1 MKRLLNPMLEVPR
14 LGLPAFRRRI
24 LVRGVFVLLALAT
37 VALSVVVLKDE
48 KERAWQ
54 AYLHGFVR
62 SQAEVMARL
71 RHPSGRLA
79 LLNAGHLGQG
89 VTPLA
94 PLLLPYAAIDFDDP
108 QKSQQAVEM
117 AGCAVQYPDGASL
130 CAAIGNNPYAGGFI
144 YLVGSFFA
152 GDLVPRERGSRVPA
166 EAHRAH
172 ITLDMRGSTYQWIAP
187 YEAMPPQGNKGPQGR
202 LTGFVDNGTPQLDAR
217 ARPVRDFRGW
227 LWQNGHCRD
236 LPRSATGNA
245 GPGGAPD
252 MAMADCLRR
261 THYSIRL
268 PVELFREAL
277 FRRDV
282 RPVWPPEDLGS
293 MRLRVQMLAPGGAAA
308 PLFDSNAPGAQL
320 AASLDELSR
329 SLLPGERVQIRKV
342 GGDEAGTITLKGQEV
357 QATPSAP
364 WLLRLIRWLPL
375 DAAGVSS
382 MAALPAVPTGQDI
395 LDTPTGNYVVSFT
408 GHPRDVEQGLAAVA
422 TRLSWYLGAML
433 AAIALAWLVI
443 ELGLIRRVTALT
455 RRAAAVSY
463 NVQEGHAGP
472 RLGDLDVSDLR
483 GSDEL
488 GILAGGLADLLQRV
502 KDDLQREQL
511 RAQQERDM
519 WHAVGHEIMSPLQ
532 SLMVLHGPDDPG
544 HRYVRRMQ
552 QAVHVLYGTASPAE
566 ALQAATLPQGR
577 LDLDAFLSH
586 VAANA
591 HFAGIAN
598 VAYEGGAGSVIVR
611 ADEFALED
619 VVTHI
624 LRNADSY
631 RPAGTPITLSL
642 SASESTASAT
652 LHNQGAT
659 IAEDLLER
667 IFELGVS
674 APDQPVPAGGS
685 EHRGQGLFVAR
696 TYMAKMG
703 GTIGVRNTSDGVA
716 FTLTF
721 QRLG

>member
-1 MKRLLNPMLEVPR
+1 
-14 LGLPAFRRRI
+14 
-24 LVRGVFVLLALAT
+24 
-37 VALSVVVLKDE
+37 
-48 KERAWQ
+48 
-54 AYLHGFVR
+54 
-62 SQAEVMARL
+62 
-71 RHPSGRLA
+71 
-79 LLNAGHLGQG
+79 
-89 VTPLA
+89 
-94 PLLLPYAAIDFDDP
+94 
-108 QKSQQAVEM
+108 
-117 AGCAVQYPDGASL
+117 
-130 CAAIGNNPYAGGFI
+130 
-144 YLVGSFFA
+144 
-152 GDLVPRERGSRVPA
+152 
-166 EAHRAH
+166 
-172 ITLDMRGSTYQWIAP
+172 
-187 YEAMPPQGNKGPQGR
+187 
-202 LTGFVDNGTPQLDAR
+202 
-217 ARPVRDFRGW
+217 VRDFRGW

-236 LPRSATGNA
+236 LPPGVQGNA
-245 GPGGAPD
+245 GNAGNDKTPPA
-252 MAMADCLRR
+252 ADCLRR

-293 MRLRVQMLAPGGAAA
+293 MRVRVEMLAPSDTEP

-320 AASLDELSR
+320 AASLNDISR

-342 GGDEAGTITLKGQEV
+342 GADEASAITLKGVDV
-357 QATPSAP
+357 QAAPSAP
-364 WLLRLIRWLPL
+364 WLLRLISWLPL
-375 DAAGVSS
+375 DAAGVS
-382 MAALPAVPTGQDI
+382 AATMTPAVPTGQDI
-395 LDTPTGNYVVSFT
+395 LDTPTGNYTVSFT

-433 AAIALAWLVI
+433 AAIALAWLIV

-463 NVQEGHAGP
+463 NVQDGHVGP
-472 RLGDLDVSDLR
+472 RLGDLEVSDLR

-511 RAQQERDM
+511 RAQQERNM

-532 SLMVLHGPDDPG
+532 SLMVLYGPDDPG
-544 HRYVRRMQ
+544 HRYVQRMQ

-566 ALQAATLPQGR
+566 ALQAANVPEGR
-577 LDLDAFLSH
+577 LDLNAFLSH

-598 VAYEGGAGSVIVR
+598 VVYEGGSGGGNRDVTGAVIVR

-631 RPAGTPITLSL
+631 RPAGTAITLSL
-642 SASESTASAT
+642 SASESAASAT

-659 IAEDLLER
+659 IAEELLER

-674 APDQPVPAGGS
+674 APQEPAAAGS
-685 EHRGQGLFVAR
+685 AEHRGQGLFVAR

-703 GTIGVRNTSDGVA
+703 GTIKAHNTRDGVA

>member
-1 MKRLLNPMLEVPR
+1 MKRLLKPRLEFPR

-24 LVRGVFVLLALAT
+24 LVRGVFLLLAVAT
-37 VALSVVVLKDE
+37 LALSVVVLKDE

-54 AYLHGFVR
+54 AYQHGFVR
-62 SQAEVMARL
+62 SQSEIMARL
-71 RHPSGRLA
+71 RHPAGRLA
-79 LLNAGHLGQG
+79 LLNAGRLGQG

-117 AGCAVQYPDGASL
+117 AGCSVQYPDGASL
-130 CAAIGNNPYAGGFI
+130 CAAIGSNPYAGGFI
-144 YLVGSFFA
+144 YLVGSFQA
-152 GDLVPRERGSRVPA
+152 GELVPRERGSRTPA
-166 EAHRAH
+166 AAHRAR
-172 ITLDMRGSTYQWIAP
+172 ITLDMRGSTYHWIAP
-187 YEAMPPQGNKGPQGR
+187 YEAMAPQANQAARGR

-227 LWQNGHCRD
+227 LWQNSACRD
-236 LPRSATGNA
+236 L
-245 GPGGAPD
+245 APD
-252 MAMADCLRR
+252 TVAPAGGDCLRR

-268 PVELFREAL
+268 PVELFRDAL
-277 FRRDV
+277 FRKDM
-282 RPVWPPEDLGS
+282 RPAWPPEDLGS
-293 MRLRVQMLAPGGAAA
+293 MRLRVEMLPPGETAS

-329 SLLPGERVQIRKV
+329 SLLPGERVQIRKM
-342 GGDEAGTITLKGQEV
+342 GSEDAGTITLKGQDV
-357 QATPSAP
+357 QVQPSAP

-375 DAAGVSS
+375 DAAGVS
-382 MAALPAVPTGQDI
+382 PAVNTPAAPTGQDI
-395 LDTPTGNYVVSFT
+395 LYTPVGNYLVSFT

-433 AAIALAWLVI
+433 AAIALAWLVV
-443 ELGLIRRVTALT
+443 ELGLIRRITALT

-463 NVQEGHAGP
+463 NVQDGHIGP
-472 RLGDLDVSDLR
+472 RLSDLDISDLR
-483 GSDEL
+483 GPDEL

-544 HRYVRRMQ
+544 HRYVQRMQ

-566 ALQAATLPQGR
+566 ALQAANLPQGR
-577 LDLDAFLSH
+577 LDLDAFLTH

-591 HFAGIAN
+591 HFAGIAG
-598 VAYEGGAGSVIVR
+598 VAYAGGVGAVIVR

-624 LRNADSY
+624 LRNADGY

-659 IAEDLLER
+659 IADELLER

-674 APDQPVPAGGS
+674 DPHKPPRTGNG
-685 EHRGQGLFVAR
+685 EHRGQGLFVAK

-703 GTIGVRNTSDGVA
+703 GTIGVHNTADGVA